1 MTLAIT
7 VNLASKSPLI
17 EWPTPSWAICQ
28 GLMVTPVLDKT
39 PHTALC
45 LGLIFLAQSTRLTA
59 CSLLGVPMYSCF
71 RFARTFNNDEIQASL
86 SSFLTTSF
94 NLAQASSWAIHY
106 QPTWTTLQVINM
118 LGMIPAWIKPRLTSY
133 FASSYQ
139 SKVSTQPY
147 FAFSHPDKVPSR
159 SHTSPLR
166 ITAKSHH
173 RIHPYELPHPLHMPS
188 AAFTIQE
195 PFHLAFES
203 SSTILFQINYKLTW
217 SNQI

>member
-86 SSFLTTSF
+86 SSFLTTSI

-133 FASSYQ
+133 FASSHQ
-139 SKVSTQPY
+139 SKVSTQQHGLP
-147 FAFSHPDKVPSR
+147 
-159 SHTSPLR
+159 
-166 ITAKSHH
+166 H
-173 RIHPYELPHPLHMPS
+173 RIM
-188 AAFTIQE
+188 AK
-195 PFHLAFES
+195 FHLNIIHMSFNIRYICLKQLS
-203 SSTILFQINYKLTW
+203 PFKSLLP
-217 SNQI
+217 